1 MAPAEPTPASPRTAA
16 AAPAAAISDLS
27 EELPSGEGPVESS
40 SDVVAGRPDHVRPTR
55 RTLVAAG
62 AAGAAVLG
70 LGLYARGFSRPDP
83 PPRLPAPRFTGPA
96 PLWTYRGTERAAP
109 GRLGPG
115 TRAPLFPTAAAVDV
129 LDPATG
135 TRRLRLPLAADGPPA
150 YGSGRSWLLAPTAE
164 RVHSL
169 ADGRLD
175 GHDLRTGHPD
185 RPVELAALLG
195 GRVTS
200 HTLLGTDGHALICT
214 ADLAPT
220 ASAGP
225 AEVLFA
231 VDPAAG
237 RLVWSRS
244 RREQDSLLLRT
255 GLLDGRLFALDTGE
269 RLVAVDTRDGRT
281 LWRAPA
287 GPSVSWLAPLPDRV
301 CLGVDPGDLRV
312 LAALDGSPLR
322 PPSRPP
328 GATWRYLPP
337 ITDGRALYAVRSDGE
352 ITALAPEDG
361 RQLWSCT
368 LPYRVDLRSVPLVVG
383 RVLYVP
389 GGADDGVTAVDVADG
404 RTLWTFTDGLPGVD
418 VWWLGTD
425 GERLFAGHDS
435 VLHALPTA

>member
-1 MAPAEPTPASPRTAA
+1 MAPAEPTPS
-16 AAPAAAISDLS
+16 APPMAGISGLT
-27 EELPSGEGPVESS
+27 EEFPSGAGPVEPTV
-40 SDVVAGRPDHVRPTR
+40 DVVAGRTDPGRPTR
-55 RTLVAAG
+55 RALVGAGTAG
-62 AAGAAVLG
+62 AALLG

-83 PPRLPAPRFTGPA
+83 RPPVPAPRFAGPS
-96 PLWTYRGTERAAP
+96 PLWTYRGAERAAP
-109 GRLGPG
+109 DRLGPG
-115 TRAPLFPTAAAVDV
+115 ARAPLFPTATAVDV

-135 TRRLRLPLAADGPPA
+135 ARRLRLPLSADGPPV

-164 RVHSL
+164 RVFSL

-175 GHDLRTGHPD
+175 SHDLRTGRPD
-185 RPVELAALLG
+185 RPVELAGLLGG

-200 HTLLGTDGHALICT
+200 HSLLGTDGRSLICT
-214 ADLAPT
+214 AALAPT
-220 ASAGP
+220 AAAGP
-225 AEVLFA
+225 TEALFA
-231 VDPAAG
+231 VDPASG

-244 RREQDSLLLRT
+244 RREQESLLLRT
-255 GLLDGRLFALDTGE
+255 ALLDGRLFALDTGE

-287 GPSVSWLAPLPDRV
+287 GPSVSWLAPLPDRI
-301 CLGVDPGDLRV
+301 CLGVDSGDLRV
-312 LAALDGSPLR
+312 LAALDGSPLPSPVR
-322 PPSRPP
+322 PPE
-328 GATWRYLPP
+328 ATWRYLPP

-352 ITALAPEDG
+352 IAALSPEDG
-361 RQLWSCT
+361 RLLWSCA

-389 GGADDGVTAVDVADG
+389 GGADNGVTAVDVADG
-404 RTLWTFTDGLPGVD
+404 RILWTFTDGLPGVD